1 MKRSYDKNGMP
12 LGNSGTVLEA
22 ELERVKKRM
31 TRASSVGSQFGI
43 KEGGAQGE
51 IESTVLAA
59 F

>member
-1 MKRSYDKNGMP
+1 MP